1 MRMKVRIFLMVCLMM
16 MVMVGRSM
24 RVEGRDAEGVV
35 EEVPQTYEVL
45 EEVVQYP
52 M

>member
-1 MRMKVRIFLMVCLMM
+1 MRMKVRIFLMVCLM
-16 MVMVGRSM
+16 MVGRSM